1 MVIEMRIKNVIWPVI
16 LVATLLLSSCN
27 KEEKESA
34 WQQRIRQVSEL
45 GTVQY
50 TVQKVVSNS
59 DETWQLFGNRKILF
73 SFKAVI
79 KAGIDMD
86 KFDTESVRI
95 SVDKK
100 HKTKSISLVLPQ
112 PEVLSYN
119 ICPDDVKVIYHQVS
133 FLRTEYSNEERNAI
147 ETKGEMELKED
158 KELTDMILKDARQN
172 AALFMEMLL
181 RENGFTNVKITCKK
195 EGQRSVV
202 ADNKKQKNEE
212 V

>member
-1 MVIEMRIKNVIWPVI
+1 MRIKNVIWPVI

-27 KEEKESA
+27 REEKEDA

-59 DETWQLFGNRKILF
+59 DETWQIFGNRKILF
-73 SFKAVI
+73 SFKAII

-86 KFDTESVRI
+86 KFDAESVRI

-100 HKTKSISLVLPQ
+100 RKTKSISLVLPQ

-119 ICPDDVKVIYHQVS
+119 ICPDDVKMIYSQVS

-147 ETKGEMELKED
+147 ERKGEMELKED

-181 RENGFTNVKITCKK
+181 HENGFTNVKISFKQD
-195 EGQRSVV
+195 GQRRTAVG
-202 ADNKKQKNEE
+202 NKNTKTII
-212 V
+212 

>member
-1 MVIEMRIKNVIWPVI
+1 MKKDVWTII
-16 LVATLLLSSCN
+16 LVVSVLLSSCHRQ
-27 KEEKESA
+27 EDDSA

-59 DETWQLFGNRKILF
+59 DETWQIFGNRKILF

-100 HKTKSISLVLPQ
+100 HKTKSIALVLPQ

-119 ICPDDVKVIYHQVS
+119 IRPDDVKMIYSQVS
-133 FLRTEYSNEERNAI
+133 FLRTTGYLRQPQAI
-147 ETKGEMELKED
+147 LM
-158 KELTDMILKDARQN
+158 QHS
-172 AALFMEMLL
+172 ALFYNLYQYS
-181 RENGFTNVKITCKK
+181 ITQKK
-195 EGQRSVV
+195 
-202 ADNKKQKNEE
+202 
-212 V
+212 

>member
-1 MVIEMRIKNVIWPVI
+1 MKKVVWPI
-16 LVATLLLSSCN
+16 FLIVAVLLSSCN
-27 KEEKESA
+27 KQDTESA

-59 DETWQLFGNRKILF
+59 DETWQVFGNRKILF

-86 KFDTESVRI
+86 KFDAESVRI
-95 SVDKK
+95 NVDKK

-119 ICPDDVKVIYHQVS
+119 ISPDDVKMIYNQVS

-147 ETKGEMELKED
+147 ERKGEVELKAD

-172 AALFMEMLL
+172 AAMFMELLL
-181 RENGFTNVKITCKK
+181 RENGFTNVKVTFQQK
-195 EGQRSVV
+195 GQQR
-202 ADNKKQKNEE
+202 ATDGNKNAKTI

>member
-1 MVIEMRIKNVIWPVI
+1 MI
-16 LVATLLLSSCN
+16 LVAALLLSSCN
-27 KEEKESA
+27 RQEKESA

-59 DETWQLFGNRKILF
+59 DETWQIFGNRKILF

-86 KFDTESVRI
+86 KFDAESVRI

-119 ICPDDVKVIYHQVS
+119 ICPDDVKMIYNQVS
-133 FLRTEYSNEERNAI
+133 FLRTEYTNEERNAI
-147 ETKGEMELKED
+147 EERRVGIEGRQGVEGYDIEGCAAECGLVYGDAVARERFYECED
-158 KELTDMILKDARQN
+158 C
-172 AALFMEMLL
+172 F
-181 RENGFTNVKITCKK
+181 
-195 EGQRSVV
+195 
-202 ADNKKQKNEE
+202 
-212 V
+212 

>member
-1 MVIEMRIKNVIWPVI
+1 MRIKTVIWPII
-16 LVATLLLSSCN
+16 LVAVVLLSSCN
-27 KEEKESA
+27 REEKEDA

-59 DETWQLFGNRKILF
+59 DETWQIFGNRKILF
-73 SFKAVI
+73 SFKAII

-86 KFDTESVRI
+86 KFDAESVRI

-119 ICPDDVKVIYHQVS
+119 ICPDDVKMIYSQVS

-147 ETKGEMELKED
+147 ERKGEMELKED

-181 RENGFTNVKITCKK
+181 HENGFTNVKISFKQD
-195 EGQRSVV
+195 GQRRTAVG
-202 ADNKKQKNEE
+202 NKNTKTII
-212 V
+212 

>member
-1 MVIEMRIKNVIWPVI
+1 MIRKTVLWMVILAAMMF
-16 LVATLLLSSCN
+16 LSACN
-27 KEEKESA
+27 GNKQEDGNA
-34 WQQRIRQVSEL
+34 WQQRIRQVAEL

-59 DETWQLFGNRKILF
+59 DETWQIFGSRKILF

-86 KFDTESVRI
+86 KFDAESVRI

-100 HKTKSISLVLPQ
+100 QKTKSIWLVLPQ

-119 ICPDDVKVIYHQVS
+119 IRPDDVKVVYSQVS

-158 KELTDMILKDARQN
+158 KELTEMILKDARQN
-172 AALFMEMLL
+172 AAIFMEMLL
-181 RENGFTNVKITCKK
+181 RENGFTDVTITFKQ
-195 EGQRSVV
+195 EG
-202 ADNKKQKNEE
+202 KHGK
-212 V
+212 

>member
-1 MVIEMRIKNVIWPVI
+1 MIKKIVIW
-16 LVATLLLSSCN
+16 LVVLIPAMLLSSCN
-27 KEEKESA
+27 RQEDESA

-59 DETWQLFGNRKILF
+59 DETWQIFGNRKILF

-79 KAGIDMD
+79 KAGINMD

-119 ICPDDVKVIYHQVS
+119 IRPDDVEMIYSQVS
-133 FLRTEYSNEERNAI
+133 FLRTEYTNEERNAI

-158 KELTDMILKDARQN
+158 KELTEMILKDARQN
-172 AALFMEMLL
+172 AAMFMEMLL
-181 RENGFTNVKITCKK
+181 HNNGFTNVTITFKQ
-195 EGQRSVV
+195 EG
-202 ADNKKQKNEE
+202 KHGK
-212 V
+212 

>member
-1 MVIEMRIKNVIWPVI
+1 MSMKKALWPMI
-16 LVATLLLSSCN
+16 LVAALLLSSCN
-27 KEEKESA
+27 RQEKESA

-59 DETWQLFGNRKILF
+59 DETWQIFGNRKILF

-86 KFDTESVRI
+86 KFDAESVRI

-100 HKTKSISLVLPQ
+100 HNTKSISLELPQ

-119 ICPDDVKVIYHQVS
+119 ICPDDVKMIYNQVS

-147 ETKGEMELKED
+147 ERKGELELKGD

-172 AALFMEMLL
+172 AAMFMEMLL
-181 RENGFTNVKITCKK
+181 RENGFTNVKIAFKQ
-195 EGQRSVV
+195 EGQRRLAV
-202 ADNKKQKNEE
+202 DNKQQKKKE

>member
-1 MVIEMRIKNVIWPVI
+1 MGIKKVTWPII
-16 LVATLLLSSCN
+16 LVAAVLLSSCN
-27 KEEKESA
+27 REEKEDA

-59 DETWQLFGNRKILF
+59 DETWQIFGDRKILF

-86 KFDTESVRI
+86 KFDAESVRI

-119 ICPDDVKVIYHQVS
+119 ISPDDIKMIYHQVS

-147 ETKGEMELKED
+147 ETKGEMELKGD
-158 KELTDMILKDARQN
+158 KELTEMILKDARQN
-172 AALFMEMLL
+172 AALFMEVLL
-181 RENGFTNVKITCKK
+181 RENGFTGVTVNFKP
-195 EGQRSVV
+195 EGQRRV
-202 ADNKKQKNEE
+202 AVGNKKQKNEE

>member
-1 MVIEMRIKNVIWPVI
+1 MRMKKVVWPLI
-16 LVATLLLSSCN
+16 LIVAVLLSSCN
-27 KEEKESA
+27 KQETESA

-59 DETWQLFGNRKILF
+59 DETWQVFGDRKILF

-86 KFDTESVRI
+86 KFDAESVRI

-119 ICPDDVKVIYHQVS
+119 ISPDDVKMIYNQVS

-147 ETKGEMELKED
+147 ERKGEMELKAD
-158 KELTDMILKDARQN
+158 QELTDMILKDARQN
-172 AALFMEMLL
+172 AAMFMELLL
-181 RENGFTNVKITCKK
+181 RENGFTNVKITFQQK
-195 EGQRSVV
+195 GQQR
-202 ADNKKQKNEE
+202 AAAGNKNAKTL

>member
-1 MVIEMRIKNVIWPVI
+1 MRMKKVIWPI
-16 LVATLLLSSCN
+16 FLIVAVLLSSCN
-27 KEEKESA
+27 KQDIESA

-59 DETWQLFGNRKILF
+59 DETWQVFGNRKILF

-86 KFDTESVRI
+86 KFDAESVRI
-95 SVDKK
+95 NVDKK

-119 ICPDDVKVIYHQVS
+119 ISPDDVKMIYNQVS

-147 ETKGEMELKED
+147 ERKGEAELKAD

-172 AALFMEMLL
+172 AAMFMELLL
-181 RENGFTNVKITCKK
+181 RENGFTNVKVTFQQK
-195 EGQRSVV
+195 GQQR
-202 ADNKKQKNEE
+202 ATAGNKNAKTI

>member
-1 MVIEMRIKNVIWPVI
+1 MRKKTVGWMVI
-16 LVATLLLSSCN
+16 VAVAMLLPSCN
-27 KEEKESA
+27 RGTDESA

-59 DETWQLFGNRKILF
+59 DETWQIFGDRKILF

-100 HKTKSISLVLPQ
+100 DKTKSIALVLPQ

-119 ICPDDVKVIYHQVS
+119 ICPDDVKMIYHQVS

-172 AALFMEMLL
+172 AAMFMEMLL
-181 RENGFTNVKITCKK
+181 RENGFTNVTITFKQ
-195 EGQRSVV
+195 EG
-202 ADNKKQKNEE
+202 KHGK
-212 V
+212 

>member
-1 MVIEMRIKNVIWPVI
+1 MRIKNVIWPVI

-27 KEEKESA
+27 REEKEDA

-59 DETWQLFGNRKILF
+59 DETWQIFGNRKILF
-73 SFKAVI
+73 SFKAII

-86 KFDTESVRI
+86 KFDAESVRI

-119 ICPDDVKVIYHQVS
+119 ICPDDVKMIYSQVS

-147 ETKGEMELKED
+147 ERKGEMELKED

-172 AALFMEMLL
+172 AAMFMEMLL
-181 RENGFTNVKITCKK
+181 HENGFTNVKISFKQD
-195 EGQRSVV
+195 GQRRTAVG
-202 ADNKKQKNEE
+202 NKNTKTII
-212 V
+212 

>member
-1 MVIEMRIKNVIWPVI
+1 MIEKIVIW
-16 LVATLLLSSCN
+16 LVVLIPAMLLSSCN
-27 KEEKESA
+27 RQEDESA

-59 DETWQLFGNRKILF
+59 DETWQIFGNRKILF

-79 KAGIDMD
+79 KAGINMD

-100 HKTKSISLVLPQ
+100 HKTKNISLVLPQ

-119 ICPDDVKVIYHQVS
+119 IRPDDVKMIYNQVS
-133 FLRTEYSNEERNAI
+133 FLRTEYTNEERNAI

-158 KELTDMILKDARQN
+158 KELTEMILKDARQN

-181 RENGFTNVKITCKK
+181 HNNGFTNVTITFKQ
-195 EGQRSVV
+195 EG
-202 ADNKKQKNEE
+202 KHGK
-212 V
+212 

>member
-1 MVIEMRIKNVIWPVI
+1 MRIKTVIWPII
-16 LVATLLLSSCN
+16 LVAVVLLSSCN
-27 KEEKESA
+27 REEKEDA

-59 DETWQLFGNRKILF
+59 DETWQIFGNRKILF
-73 SFKAVI
+73 SFKAII

-86 KFDTESVRI
+86 KFDAESVRI

-119 ICPDDVKVIYHQVS
+119 ICPDDVKMIYSQVS

-147 ETKGEMELKED
+147 ERKGEMELKED

-172 AALFMEMLL
+172 AAMFMEMLL
-181 RENGFTNVKITCKK
+181 HENGFTNVKISFKQD
-195 EGQRSVV
+195 GQRRTAVG
-202 ADNKKQKNEE
+202 NKNTKTII
-212 V
+212 

>member
-1 MVIEMRIKNVIWPVI
+1 MVIEMRIKNVIWPMI

-59 DETWQLFGNRKILF
+59 DETWQIFGNRKILF

-112 PEVLSYN
+112 PEVFSYN
-119 ICPDDVKVIYHQVS
+119 ICPDDVKMIYSQVS

-147 ETKGEMELKED
+147 ETKGEIELKED
-158 KELTDMILKDARQN
+158 KELKEMILKDARQN
-172 AALFMEMLL
+172 AALFMETLL
-181 RENGFTNVKITCKK
+181 RQNGFTNVTITFKQ
-195 EGQRSVV
+195 EGQRSV
-202 ADNKKQKNEE
+202 AAGNKKQKNKE

>member
-1 MVIEMRIKNVIWPVI
+1 MRMRNVIWPVI
-16 LVATLLLSSCN
+16 LAATLLLSSCN
-27 KEEKESA
+27 REEKEGA

-59 DETWQLFGNRKILF
+59 DETWQIFGNRKILF
-73 SFKAVI
+73 SFKAII

-86 KFDTESVRI
+86 KFDAESVRI

-119 ICPDDVKVIYHQVS
+119 ICPDDVKMIYNQVS

-147 ETKGEMELKED
+147 ERKGEMELKED

-172 AALFMEMLL
+172 AAMFMEMLL
-181 RENGFTNVKITCKK
+181 HENGFTNVKVSFKQ
-195 EGQRSVV
+195 EGQRRTAVG
-202 ADNKKQKNEE
+202 NKNTKTI

>member
-1 MVIEMRIKNVIWPVI
+1 MRMKKVVWPLI
-16 LVATLLLSSCN
+16 LIVAVLLSSCN
-27 KEEKESA
+27 KQETESA

-59 DETWQLFGNRKILF
+59 DETWQVFGDRKILF

-86 KFDTESVRI
+86 KFDAESVRI

-119 ICPDDVKVIYHQVS
+119 ISPDDVKMIYNQVS

-147 ETKGEMELKED
+147 ERKGEMELKAD
-158 KELTDMILKDARQN
+158 QELTDMILKDARQN
-172 AALFMEMLL
+172 AAMFMELLL
-181 RENGFTNVKITCKK
+181 RENGFTNVKITFQQK
-195 EGQRSVV
+195 GQQR
-202 ADNKKQKNEE
+202 AAAGNKNAKTI

>member
-1 MVIEMRIKNVIWPVI
+1 MRMRNVIWPVI
-16 LVATLLLSSCN
+16 LAATLFLSSCN
-27 KEEKESA
+27 REEKEDA

-59 DETWQLFGNRKILF
+59 DETWQIFGNRKILF
-73 SFKAVI
+73 SFKAII

-86 KFDTESVRI
+86 KFDAESVRI
-95 SVDKK
+95 SVDKN

-119 ICPDDVKVIYHQVS
+119 ICPDDVKMIYNQVS

-147 ETKGEMELKED
+147 QRKGEMELKED

-172 AALFMEMLL
+172 AAMFMEMLL
-181 RENGFTNVKITCKK
+181 HENGFTNVNISFKQ
-195 EGQRSVV
+195 EGQRRTAVG
-202 ADNKKQKNEE
+202 NKNTKTI